1 MDYQLSHI
9 IQLSFISNMQ
19 KEEPEFS
26 NNFKNIE

>member
-19 KEEPEFS
+19 KKEPEFS